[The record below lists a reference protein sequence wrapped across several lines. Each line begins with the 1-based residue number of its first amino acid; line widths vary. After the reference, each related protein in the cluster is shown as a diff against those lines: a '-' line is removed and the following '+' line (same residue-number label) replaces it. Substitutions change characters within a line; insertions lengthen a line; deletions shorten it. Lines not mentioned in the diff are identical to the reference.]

1 MCIIPF
7 FIPTMKQNKYI
18 QTPDKVIDLHGL
30 TTDESADLLG
40 ALLMGR
46 RGVHV
51 RIIVGKG
58 TRSANGPVLPDFVK
72 HYLARHDVSFRQS
85 KIQEGGEGA
94 LEVFF

>member
-1 MCIIPF
+1 
-7 FIPTMKQNKYI
+7 MKNNKYI

-30 TTDESADLLG
+30 TTDESEEVLSGLLKEP
-40 ALLMGR
+40 

-58 TRSANGPVLPDFVK
+58 TRSANGPVLPNFVK
-72 HYLARHDVSFRQS
+72 KYLARHDVSFRQS

>member
-1 MCIIPF
+1 
-7 FIPTMKQNKYI
+7 MKPNKYI
-18 QTPDKVIDLHGL
+18 QIPDKIIDLHGL
-30 TTDESADLLG
+30 TTNESEGILSS
-40 ALLMGR
+40 LM
-46 RGVHV
+46 RGPRGTHV

-58 TRSANGPVLPDFVK
+58 TRSTYGPVLPDFVK

>member
-1 MCIIPF
+1 
-7 FIPTMKQNKYI
+7 MKQNKYI
-18 QTPDKVIDLHGL
+18 QTPNKVVDLHGF
-30 TTDESADLLG
+30 TTDESLAVLD
-40 ALLMGR
+40 ALL
-46 RGVHV
+46 RGSRDTHV

-58 TRSANGPVLPDFVK
+58 TRSANGPVLPNFVK